1 MFGLPKSVGIYLAA
15 TPVDM
20 RNSIDGLAAIVRNQ
34 WKEDVYCGHLFAFT
48 SKRGDRVKILVW
60 ERGGFALYYKRLERG
75 RFRVP
80 AVKDDALGVQL
91 DSAQLTMLL
100 EGIDYSRVRRPRPW
114 EPPEENLA
122 EDRQRTGSLIKPG
135 RWQRSPKS
143 IAASGA
149 NAPRQPN
156 PVSTR
161 WKLKSKR

>member
-1 MFGLPKSVGIYLAA
+1 VFGLPKSVGIYLAA

-20 RNSIDGLAAIVRNQ
+20 RNSIDGLAAIVRNE

-60 ERGGFALYYKRLERG
+60 ERGGFVLYYKRLERG

-143 IAASGA
+143 IFASGA
-149 NAPRQPN
+149 NAPKQPRRVL
-156 PVSTR
+156 PR

>member
-1 MFGLPKSVGIYLAA
+1 VFGFPKSVGIYLAA

-48 SKRGDRVKILVW
+48 SKRGDRLKILVW
-60 ERGGFALYYKRLERG
+60 ERGGFVLYYKGLERG

-80 AVKDDALGVQL
+80 TVTDDALGLQL

-100 EGIDYSRVRRPRPW
+100 ESIDYSRVRRPRPW

-135 RWQRSPKS
+135 RWQCSPKS
-143 IAASGA
+143 IVANGA
-149 NAPRQPN
+149 NAPRRQRIALP
-156 PVSTR
+156 R

>member
-80 AVKDDALGVQL
+80 AVRDDALGVQL

-122 EDRQRTGSLIKPG
+122 EDRQRSGSLIKPG

-143 IAASGA
+143 IFASGA
-149 NAPRQPN
+149 NAPRQRRR
-156 PVSTR
+156 VSPR
-161 WKLKSKR
+161 WKLKLKR

>member
-1 MFGLPKSVGIYLAA
+1 VFGLPKSVGIYLAA

-60 ERGGFALYYKRLERG
+60 ERGGFVLYYKRLERG

-80 AVKDDALGVQL
+80 TVKNDALGVQL

-114 EPPEENLA
+114 EPPEESWS

-135 RWQRSPKS
+135 RWERSPKS
-143 IAASGA
+143 IAVSGA
-149 NAPRQPN
+149 TGPR
-156 PVSTR
+156 R
-161 WKLKSKR
+161 RKRA

>member
-1 MFGLPKSVGIYLAA
+1 VFGLPKSVGIYLAA

-20 RNSIDGLAAIVRNQ
+20 RNSIDGLAALVRNE
-34 WKEDVYCGHLFAFT
+34 WKEDVYCGHLFAFV

-60 ERGGFALYYKRLERG
+60 ERGGFVLYYKRLERG

-80 AVKDDALGVQL
+80 SVEDDALGVQL

-114 EPPEENLA
+114 EPPEEKLA

-135 RWQRSPKS
+135 RWQRSPKT
-143 IAASGA
+143 IVASGA
-149 NAPRQPN
+149 SGLRQPKA
-156 PVSTR
+156 VSPPS
-161 WKLKSKR
+161 KLKSKH